1 MFRILVAEDDESTR
15 LLMCEVLRQAGY
27 EPCPARD
34 GVEALEV
41 MEHYQCDLAVVDI
54 TMPRM
59 DGIAFTQ
66 TLREGNC
73 DLPVLMVTAR
83 VTQEDKRRGFRAG
96 TDDYMVKPLDEE
108 EMLWRIE
115 ALLRRYRSTAERRLT
130 VGTTVLDR
138 SALQVITP
146 GGTEQLT
153 AKEFMLLYK
162 LLSYPR
168 TLFTKRQLIDDI
180 WDLDSTVDEHT
191 VEVYISRLRDK
202 FRGNSD
208 FEVRTIRGF
217 GYMGIPLEDKNEK
230 KYVGGGKY
238 ELTIY
243 TSCCNADKG
252 IYYYTTYNNH
262 QITAVDM
269 HRENLDSDAL
279 AVYEPISHQQINFQN

>member
-1 MFRILVAEDDESTR
+1 MFRILVAEDDDSAR
-15 LLMCEVLRQAGY
+15 FLMCEVLRRAGY

-59 DGIAFTQ
+59 DGITFTQ

-96 TDDYMVKPLDEE
+96 TDDYMIKPVDEE

-115 ALLRRYRSTAERRLT
+115 ALRRLT
-130 VGTTVLDR
+130 VGATVLDR
-138 SALQVITP
+138 GSLQVVSP
-146 GGTEQLT
+146 QGAQQLT
-153 AKEFMLLYK
+153 AKEFLLLYK

-180 WDLDSTVDEHT
+180 WDLDSEVDEHT
-191 VEVYISRLRDK
+191 VEVYISRLREK
-202 FRGNSD
+202 FRDNGD
-208 FEVRTIRGF
+208 FELRTIRGF
-217 GYMGIPLEDKNEK
+217 GYMGMLREDE
-230 KYVGGGKY
+230 
-238 ELTIY
+238 
-243 TSCCNADKG
+243 
-252 IYYYTTYNNH
+252 
-262 QITAVDM
+262 
-269 HRENLDSDAL
+269 DAQ
-279 AVYEPISHQQINFQN
+279 S